1 MKLIRYTLL
10 VAGCGLAAMASPVPK
25 NQIPADAKWIV
36 HLDAEQFMQGKV
48 GSYLVE
54 EFLKPHAAEM
64 KEKLKQEVGIDLDI
78 KQLMAVT
85 AYGTGYRPQEDDT
98 GLVMVRTSLDVV
110 KALDAVMA
118 RNSPQLKLEKI
129 ESPGSPLYRFQEHG
143 YLAVPSSGLLLVA
156 RQRAAIDRGLEVMA
170 GRGENLTGSTAFQE
184 YPDTSFGFFFLA
196 LAEGFGQ
203 QAELPAT
210 AAIFKQATG
219 ARVVVGEENDRL
231 RLNLD
236 LKAASSDISRQIQQ
250 VAQGLLALA
259 AMNASQNPDL
269 QKLTQAAAVTSS
281 GKCVT
286 LAIGLP
292 VADVLARIRE
302 HHPED

>member
-1 MKLIRYTLL
+1 M
-10 VAGCGLAAMASPVPK
+10 AAASPIPK
-25 NQIPADAKWIV
+25 NQIPADVKWV
-36 HLDAEQFMQGKV
+36 LHFDAEQFMEGKV
-48 GSYLVE
+48 GSYFIE
-54 EFLKPHAAEM
+54 EVLKPQSAEM
-64 KEKLKQEVGIDLDI
+64 REKLKSEVGIDLDF
-78 KQLMAVT
+78 KQLKAVT

-98 GLVMVRTSLDVV
+98 GLLMIRTSLDVA
-110 KALDAVMA
+110 KTLDAVMA
-118 RNSPQLKLEKI
+118 RNQPQLQLEKI
-129 ESPGSPLYRFQEHG
+129 EGSASPLYRFQDHG
-143 YLAVPSSGLLLVA
+143 YLGVPSSGLLLVA
-156 RQRAAIDRGLEVMA
+156 RQRAAIDRGLELIA
-170 GRGENLTGSTAFQE
+170 GRGENLTGATAFQE
-184 YPDTSFGFFFLA
+184 YPDTTFGFFFMA
-196 LAEGFGQ
+196 VAEGFGQ

-236 LKAASSDISRQIQQ
+236 LKATSSEICQQIQA

-269 QKLTQAAAVTSS
+269 QKLTQAAAVSSS

-292 VADVLARIRE
+292 ISEVIAKIRE
-302 HHPED
+302 HHPEN